1 MNREPRIS
9 KTVAEESDPV
19 TTRQMVCRK
28 YNVMRFEAYSL
39 AIVGALALTR
49 HRYAINK
56 IAQTEKDGGGGGE
69 SFSSKHRANRS
80 MKVLDSVSGNFA
92 KCCETLIT
100 LCRIIQ

>member
-9 KTVAEESDPV
+9 KTMAEGSNPV

-28 YNVMRFEAYSL
+28 YNVMRFKAYSL

-56 IAQTEKDGGGGGE
+56 IAQTEKDGGGE

-100 LCRIIQ
+100 LCQIIQ

>member
-56 IAQTEKDGGGGGE
+56 IAQTEKDGGGE

-100 LCRIIQ
+100 LYRIIQ

>member
-9 KTVAEESDPV
+9 KTMAEESDPV

-56 IAQTEKDGGGGGE
+56 IAQTEKDGGGE

-100 LCRIIQ
+100 LYRIIQ